1 MVIFIAVHS
10 RNIENIKKYLRKFIG
25 KFDNIYLSS
34 THDCL
39 TFVTEHTKYIF
50 ASVEFLENY
59 HRTAL
64 YSNLFYYPLSEQN
77 NDDLMNTIRVN
88 TRIIDCMG
96 FISLPNI
103 FSYDE
108 EKMIKSMEERIGG

>member
-10 RNIENIKKYLRKFIG
+10 CNIESIKKYFCRCIEE
-25 KFDNIYLSS
+25 FDNIYLSS

-39 TFVTEHTKYIF
+39 TLETEHTKYVF

-59 HRTAL
+59 HYSAL

-77 NDDLMNTIRVN
+77 NDDLLNTIRVN

-108 EKMIKSMEERIGG
+108 EKMIKRMGG

>member
-1 MVIFIAVHS
+1 MVIFIAVHRS
-10 RNIENIKKYLRKFIG
+10 NIESIKNYLHKFIG
-25 KFDNIYLSS
+25 KFNNIYLSG
-34 THDCL
+34 TRDCL
-39 TFVTEHTKYIF
+39 TFVTEHTKYTF

-59 HRTAL
+59 HHTAL

-77 NDDLMNTIRVN
+77 NDDLLNTIRVN

-96 FISLPNI
+96 FIPLPNI

>member
-10 RNIENIKKYLRKFIG
+10 RNIESIKKYLRKFIG
-25 KFDNIYLSS
+25 KFDNIYLSG

-39 TFVTEHTKYIF
+39 TFTTEHTKYIF

-59 HRTAL
+59 RRTAL

-77 NDDLMNTIRVN
+77 NDDLLNTIRAN